1 MLNIVVPATER
12 WDEQKEEFIS
22 LSKDQKLMLEHSL
35 ISLSKWEQR
44 WHKPFLSKEPK
55 STDETLDYIKCMTV
69 SKNCADSVY
78 DCLTYENFKEID
90 EYINDSMT
98 ATWFGENPFGGN
110 TSGEEKVIT
119 NEIIYYWMLKLG
131 IPYEC
136 EKWHL
141 NQLITLIRV
150 TSEKDKPEQ
159 KRSTQEVAMSNRA
172 LNEARL
178 KEWGTKG

>member
-1 MLNIVVPATER
+1 
-12 WDEQKEEFIS
+12 
-22 LSKDQKLMLEHSL
+22 
-35 ISLSKWEQR
+35 
-44 WHKPFLSKEPK
+44 
-55 STDETLDYIKCMTV
+55 
-69 SKNCADSVY
+69 
-78 DCLTYENFKEID
+78 
-90 EYINDSMT
+90 
-98 ATWFGENPFGGN
+98 
-110 TSGEEKVIT
+110 
-119 NEIIYYWMLKLG
+119 MLKLG